1 MPSPV
6 AVVPPPGGV
15 TQLSAAK
22 AAALQDIKTAMTG
35 LRDAQ
40 QTGDFAGYG
49 AALQKLSDAMT
60 KYDNAK

>member
-1 MPSPV
+1 
-6 AVVPPPGGV
+6 
-15 TQLSAAK
+15 
-22 AAALQDIKTAMTG
+22 MTG